1 MVLMKALLLIV
12 VALALTACGQ
22 SDSENSNQAAG
33 KADTS
38 AAMDVTQLDLSKL
51 PATVTVMLELDP
63 AVEEGYDAFGNF
75 INDGQDVTIGVSS
88 GVAKAGGINVGQEFK
103 GKVKITI
110 SGEHDVSRQLYRVYS
125 VSSIE
130 KM

>member
-1 MVLMKALLLIV
+1 MKALLLIV

-22 SDSENSNQAAG
+22 SDSENSNQATG
-33 KADTS
+33 KADKS
-38 AAMDVTQLDLSKL
+38 AAMDVTQLDLGKL

-75 INDGQDVTIGVSS
+75 IKDGQDVTIGVSS
-88 GVAKAGGINVGQEFK
+88 GVAKAGGINVGQEFT